1 MTNAARQLI
10 ATFDALPEGEQK
22 AVLAQL
28 LERLVDVEYPTLTEY
43 ELNQAAEQV
52 FLEYDAREA
61 TG

>member
-10 ATFDALPEGEQK
+10 ATFDALPEREQK

-28 LERLVDVEYPTLTEY
+28 LKRLVDVQYPTLTDDD
-43 ELNQAAEQV
+43 LNQAAEQV
-52 FLEYDAREA
+52 FLEYDQREI

>member
-1 MTNAARQLI
+1 MTNAVRQLI

-28 LERLVDVEYPTLTEY
+28 LKRLVDVEYPTLTEY
-43 ELNQAAEQV
+43 ELTQAAERI
-52 FLEYDAREA
+52 FLEYDRREA